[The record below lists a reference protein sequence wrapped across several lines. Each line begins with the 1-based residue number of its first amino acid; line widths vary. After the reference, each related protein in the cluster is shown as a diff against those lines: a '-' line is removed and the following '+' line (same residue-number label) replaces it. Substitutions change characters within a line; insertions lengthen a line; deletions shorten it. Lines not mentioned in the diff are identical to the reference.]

1 MHVIKRAGVLQS
13 SVSEKIAQDV
23 LIFSED
29 TPSSPGMVKKAIK
42 IVLRDG
48 GSGGRSRTSSSRKR
62 KRSAAATTTNSA
74 GNAAHVPALLRTVPQ
89 PAAVAAAGADAD
101 NGNDFN
107 LDLDADDVPCDTLL
121 ALRSLIS
128 KGVAALCPLATNAA
142 SSGSLPFVLKP
153 MLHDALLSSTS
164 STSNAGASN
173 DNGDIEE
180 TNKILSAGA
189 ATGVTVELDEL
200 RRTNAVRL
208 LQLHGTGDAA
218 RDVAVMDTQTFEC
231 GLRDAFVA
239 AAATGSTNLY
249 QHSTD
254 LCKWFVSNLAVWNQP
269 FVQHE
274 AIRSSLLEHNDLPT
288 LCRDVSLVVDHLVGT
303 GLLLPRNNASSSSSD
318 RTYWFTLPGLGPAA
332 RAIADGRRRI
342 LSKVQRSNY
351 GEIKRSVLEVGAVP
365 SSKRV
370 GAGQSLVRQS
380 GTDVVE
386 MPAAFCIRDLL
397 SRGQITLRGTPAGQ
411 FVRVSGCGKMPK

>member
-1 MHVIKRAGVLQS
+1 MAQQFWRVICVHVIKRAGVLQS

-189 ATGVTVELDEL
+189 ATGVTVELD
-200 RRTNAVRL
+200 
-208 LQLHGTGDAA
+208 GTAPYQRGTAA
-218 RDVAVMDTQTFEC
+218 
-231 GLRDAFVA
+231 
-239 AAATGSTNLY
+239 
-249 QHSTD
+249 
-254 LCKWFVSNLAVWNQP
+254 
-269 FVQHE
+269 
-274 AIRSSLLEHNDLPT
+274 
-288 LCRDVSLVVDHLVGT
+288 
-303 GLLLPRNNASSSSSD
+303 
-318 RTYWFTLPGLGPAA
+318 PAA
-332 RAIADGRRRI
+332 RYRRCRERRGRHGNPG
-342 LSKVQRSNY
+342 L
-351 GEIKRSVLEVGAVP
+351 
-365 SSKRV
+365 
-370 GAGQSLVRQS
+370 
-380 GTDVVE
+380 
-386 MPAAFCIRDLL
+386 
-397 SRGQITLRGTPAGQ
+397 
-411 FVRVSGCGKMPK
+411 